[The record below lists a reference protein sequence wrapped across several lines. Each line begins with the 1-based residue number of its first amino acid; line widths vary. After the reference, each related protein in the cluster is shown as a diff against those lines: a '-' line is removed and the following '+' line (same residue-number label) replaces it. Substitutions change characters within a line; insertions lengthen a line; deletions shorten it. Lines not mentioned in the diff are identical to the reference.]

1 MNIKKLEKVLRKGL
15 NKHVDIVVKLHRV
28 KTRVIFEGRIKA
40 VFQGCVYLK
49 LSNPKTI
56 IPIVEIALKDI
67 VDVTFY

>member
-15 NKHVDIVVKLHRV
+15 NKHVDIVVKLHHV
-28 KTRVIFEGRIKA
+28 ETRVIFEGIIKN

-56 IPIVEIALKDI
+56 IPILEIALKDI
-67 VDVTFY
+67 TEVMFY